1 MATSKKTGKTGS
13 GEGSILFVAA
23 ECRGMAKIGGLG
35 DVVRDLAA
43 TFLKMGKS
51 VSVIMPFYGVL
62 DCQASQVAEYN
73 IEFAGSSWKASLAKT
88 ALPDGVPVWLVA
100 QPDWF
105 EGMYRTVYVDSSRL
119 GHGPFEDDATRF
131 AFFSAA
137 VAEILKEN
145 AEFSSLRVLH
155 CHDWHTGPLLT
166 LLAHEKRYAQL
177 YKKLKTVFTI
187 HNLDYQGSRPWQG
200 MEDGRPGS
208 FGSWFPALCGSLL
221 NNGAAQ
227 RYSDPHTPS
236 CYDPMRAA
244 IRIADMVTTV
254 SPTYAHEITL
264 PDEPESNFVGGRGLE
279 SDLAELAAAGRL
291 PGILNGIDYSQ
302 HDPKRLEVPYDL
314 DTGDWKKK
322 RTLGREGFI
331 DGIPDWVRGLAEK
344 HETRFANRE
353 RVLESLR
360 HFEPLLWKNRALFV
374 AVTRTVAQKFGIL
387 FSKMKDE
394 RTLLEHILDRPLAL
408 IVLGT
413 GDLDHWLDSLMQRPN
428 ALFLNLFDAA
438 AATKLYGAGDVFLM
452 PSDFEPCGISQLI
465 SMRYGCLPLVHDIGG
480 LHDTVS
486 HGETGF
492 IYGGG
497 SLQAQQKNLL
507 SLVDDV
513 IWLRENR
520 PARWDRMQEAA
531 LETRFTWPTQAE
543 RYLALYDSIAK
554 ADAASKKP

>member
-1 MATSKKTGKTGS
+1 MATRRQTGQNGIVQ
-13 GEGSILFVAA
+13 GAILFVAA

-43 TFLKMGKS
+43 TYRMMGQD
-51 VSVIMPFYGVL
+51 VSVIMPLYGIL
-62 DCQASQVAEYN
+62 ECQAEQMAEYAVS
-73 IEFAGSSWKASLAKT
+73 FAGKSWNTGLFKT
-88 ALPDGVPVWLVA
+88 TLPDGVPVWLVS

-105 EGMYRTVYVDSSRL
+105 DGTYRTVYVDSSRL

-137 VAEILKEN
+137 VAEIVKSNEG
-145 AEFSSLRVLH
+145 FSSVRVLH

-166 LLAHEKRYAQL
+166 LLAHEKRYTEL
-177 YKKLKTVFTI
+177 RSRLKTVFTI

-200 MEDGRPGS
+200 MEGGRPGS

-221 NNGAAQ
+221 NSGKAELYA
-227 RYSDPHTPS
+227 DPNNPS

-244 IRIADMVTTV
+244 IRLADMVTTV
-254 SPTYAHEITL
+254 SPTYAREITM

-279 SDLAELAAAGRL
+279 SDLGTLAAAGRL

-302 HDPKRLEVPYDL
+302 HDPKQLEVPYDA
-314 DTGDWKKK
+314 DMDGWRQK
-322 RTLGREGFI
+322 RILGRERFV
-331 DGIPDWVRGLAEK
+331 DGIPGWVRALAEK
-344 HETRFANRE
+344 HGPRFANRE
-353 RVLESLR
+353 RILDAVA

-387 FSKMKDE
+387 FSGMKDG

-413 GDLDHWLDSLMQRPN
+413 GELDGWLDSLMQRPN

-438 AATKLYGAGDVFLM
+438 AATRLYGAGDVFLM

-480 LHDTVS
+480 LHDTVA

-497 SLQAQQKNLL
+497 SLHAQQKTLL

-520 PARWDRMQEAA
+520 SGRWAEMQEKAMR
-531 LETRFTWPTQAE
+531 TRFAWPTQAE
-543 RYLALYDSIAK
+543 RYLQLYASITK
-554 ADAASKKP
+554 QGADPSA